1 MKKTKYYLIAAAGA
15 ALFALGLF
23 LVKAYPESGGLLLTL
38 PYLCIGVGCGAFGH
52 GLGEIL
58 SKKALEKDPEMARR
72 LDIEAKDERNVKHAN
87 AAKAKGFDMMT
98 YVFAALLL
106 AFALMNAGFAVIIP
120 SVVAY
125 LFIQFYALYHR
136 FKLDREQ

>member
-1 MKKTKYYLIAAAGA
+1 MKKAKYYLIAAAGA

-23 LVKAYPESGGLLLTL
+23 LVKAYPESEGILLTL
-38 PYLCIGVGCGAFGH
+38 PYLCIGLGCGAFGH
-52 GLGEIL
+52 GLGDIL
-58 SKKALEKDPEMARR
+58 NRKAREKDPEMARQ

-87 AAKAKGFDMMT
+87 AAKARGFDMMT

-106 AFALMNAGFAVIIP
+106 AFALMNAPMGVILP

-136 FKLDREQ
+136 LKLDREQ

>member
-1 MKKTKYYLIAAAGA
+1 MKKAKYYLIAAAGA
-15 ALFALGLF
+15 ALFALGFF
-23 LVKAYPESGGLLLTL
+23 LIKAYPESGGILLTL
-38 PYLCIGVGCGAFGH
+38 PYLCIGLGCGAFGH

-58 SKKALEKDPEMARR
+58 SKKARQADPEMARQ

-106 AFALMNAGFAVIIP
+106 AFALMNAPLGVILP
-120 SVVAY
+120 TVVAY

-136 FKLDREQ
+136 LKLDREQ